1 METGREGKQEE
12 GRTKEGGD
20 WKEAK
25 RGGRKVEEK
34 KTKGKKRKR
43 RKDGGTGEKRRLRK
57 YGYGGEQSYMLTS
70 VMAQSAR
77 MALGRYWSSFP
88 VMSLVRLGGKRGRE
102 EREGG
107 EGGRRGR
114 EEREGGGD
122 IDKEGM

>member
-34 KTKGKKRKR
+34 KTKGKEEEKKRWRNR
-43 RKDGGTGEKRRLRK
+43 RKEMVEEIWIWKRAKLHAYVCNGTECSYGTGSILVLLP
-57 YGYGGEQSYMLTS
+57 SH
-70 VMAQSAR
+70 V
-77 MALGRYWSSFP
+77 LGQA
-88 VMSLVRLGGKRGRE
+88 GRE
-102 EREGG
+102 EREGGEEG